1 MANKKSNKWEFLSTH
16 GNFLGLLVLL
26 VGFSSYAIFSFFVS
40 TQNYIDE
47 YYANVVKATPVIL
60 AEAPVLAQS
69 KENPFIDLSDDH
81 ESARAII
88 ELYYQGVVAG
98 YSDGTFQPDK
108 KVNRAE
114 FAKML
119 VEASDLDYTN
129 FESTVMANCF
139 RDVKDL
145 PDHWFAPS
153 VCAAK
158 VQGWINGYDGG
169 NFLPTQNINKAEA
182 LKIVLSAFGFAVPD
196 NSSVGEKPYSDVAL
210 DSWYLG
216 VAAAAKEQGI
226 IASSGTFNAG
236 VELSRAEIA
245 QMIYNAM
252 VKKGLLGE

>member
-1 MANKKSNKWEFLSTH
+1 MTNKKSNKWDFLNTH
-16 GNFLGLLVLL
+16 GSFLGLLVLL

-47 YYANVVKATPVIL
+47 YYASAVRATPVIF
-60 AEAPVLAQS
+60 ADAPILAQS

-81 ESARAII
+81 SNADAVIA
-88 ELYYQGVVAG
+88 LYYQGVVAG
-98 YSDGTFQPDK
+98 YSDSTFKPDK

-119 VEASDLDYTN
+119 VEASDLDYTD
-129 FESTVMANCF
+129 FEASVMANCF

-158 VQGWINGYDGG
+158 TQGWISGYDGG
-169 NFLPTQNINKAEA
+169 NFLPTQNINRAEA

-196 NSSVGEKPYSDVAL
+196 NSSVTEKPYSDVAL
-210 DSWYLG
+210 DSWYLT
-216 VAAAAKEQGI
+216 VATAAKEQGI
-226 IASSGTFNAG
+226 ISSSGNFNAG
-236 VELSRAEIA
+236 LELSRAEIA

-252 VKKGLLGE
+252 GKKGLLGE

>member
-1 MANKKSNKWEFLSTH
+1 MVNKKSDKWEFLSTH
-16 GNFLGLLVLL
+16 GHFLGLLVLF

-47 YYANVVKATPVIL
+47 YYASVVRATPVIL
-60 AEAPVLAQS
+60 ADAPILAQS

-81 ESARAII
+81 SNADAII
-88 ELYYQGVVAG
+88 ALYYEGVVGG

-129 FESTVMANCF
+129 FEAAVMANCF

-158 VQGWINGYDGG
+158 VQGWIKGYDGG

-182 LKIVLSAFGFAVPD
+182 LKIVLSAFGFTVPD
-196 NSSVGEKPYSDVAL
+196 NSSVTEKPYSDVAMN
-210 DSWYLG
+210 SWYLA
-216 VAAAAKEQGI
+216 VATTAKEQGI
-226 IASSGTFNAG
+226 VASSGTFNAG
-236 VELSRAEIA
+236 LELSRAEIA
-245 QMIYNAM
+245 QVIYNAM
-252 VKKGLLGE
+252 EKRWLLGE